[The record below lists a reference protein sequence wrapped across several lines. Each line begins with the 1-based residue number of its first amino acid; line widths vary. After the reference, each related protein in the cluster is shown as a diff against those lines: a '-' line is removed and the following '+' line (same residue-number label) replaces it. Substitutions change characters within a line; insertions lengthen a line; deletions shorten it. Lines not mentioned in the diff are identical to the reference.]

1 MSAGMYP
8 GTLKSIASPGR
19 KTPAPTSYPRKQSA
33 PTPIARAQTF
43 VARNMTFVAQRLT
56 FIARNMTFV
65 ARNLKLIAQSLNLIA
80 QSLKFNRDQ
89 ISVKSRLDFRLV
101 AIRFPLNREQISKR
115 PALMCAFAHENQII
129 AQQKPMSSEKDFNFA
144 GKNGIFGH
152 KKAAQAHPW
161 QTATLGRAGPLLFP
175 ASPIGSSGLALIR
188 RPFLKISLLRIEGN
202 LQRFISFHIL

>member
-1 MSAGMYP
+1 MHP

-19 KTPAPTSYPRKQSA
+19 KIPTPTSYPSKQTA

-43 VARNMTFVAQRLT
+43 VTRKRTFVARNMTFVAQSP
-56 FIARNMTFV
+56 NFV

-161 QTATLGRAGPLLFP
+161 QTATLGKAGPLLFP
-175 ASPIGSSGLALIR
+175 TSPIGSSGLAMIR
-188 RPFLKISLLRIEGN
+188 RLFLRISLLRIEGN